1 MARSVDRPT
10 ASDGTARRIPIVI
23 GVSGPQGLADA
34 DRAPFEDA
42 VRTILAQLRQL
53 HPDSPFLVLSPLA
66 EGAERLMARVG
77 LAYGAAL
84 IVPLPMPRPDYE
96 RSFSSAQSRRE
107 FEDLLRQ
114 AECWFEVARAGGGN
128 VTGVEQDVQLDTF
141 LAVQCDVLIALWKG
155 LTSDRLTGTVRV
167 VRFMLE
173 GCPHARAAR
182 GLLDTLDRSLV
193 YHVVGGAPCEARRLY
208 PRDDGTGHE
217 MVAASHRLLE
227 GKDRFNADVR
237 RLGPKLRKDVGV
249 SLAALLA
256 QRGEDRMRH
265 VWERLAGYYA
275 SADVMA
281 LHFQRKGRRALIGL
295 FGLVLVGFG
304 CYQAYSNLL
313 GEVAWRFWFA
323 LGYPVLLIVA
333 IVGYRMVRQRQYHDK
348 HLDYRALAEGLRVQ
362 FFWGMSGLRD
372 AVPEHYLRR
381 FTEDL
386 GWIRNAIRTADLTT
400 GAGASVRD
408 DPSHLPAR
416 LRWVAD
422 HWVNDQQRYFTG
434 AAAKNA
440 SGLARA
446 GRITVAF
453 YLGSIAT
460 MLCVPLLDFRGGF
473 PAVVRGSMLLGT
485 ALALALSGAIQGYAD
500 KMALLEQAQHCRHM
514 AALFTRASRR
524 LDALLSRHDV
534 AGAQELIRE
543 LGKEVLAEN
552 AEWLLMHRSRP
563 MEVPKAA

>member
-1 MARSVDRPT
+1 MTRPTERCRPATAWSHNLPGRFSSRPRGPARCCGRGHGGRRRIPTRVQPSARGIHSGGSEMARSVDRPT

-193 YHVVGGAPCEARRLY
+193 YHVVGGAPCEARRL
-208 PRDDGTGHE
+208 
-217 MVAASHRLLE
+217 
-227 GKDRFNADVR
+227 
-237 RLGPKLRKDVGV
+237 
-249 SLAALLA
+249 
-256 QRGEDRMRH
+256 
-265 VWERLAGYYA
+265 
-275 SADVMA
+275 
-281 LHFQRKGRRALIGL
+281 
-295 FGLVLVGFG
+295 
-304 CYQAYSNLL
+304 
-313 GEVAWRFWFA
+313 
-323 LGYPVLLIVA
+323 
-333 IVGYRMVRQRQYHDK
+333 
-348 HLDYRALAEGLRVQ
+348 
-362 FFWGMSGLRD
+362 
-372 AVPEHYLRR
+372 
-381 FTEDL
+381 
-386 GWIRNAIRTADLTT
+386 
-400 GAGASVRD
+400 
-408 DPSHLPAR
+408 
-416 LRWVAD
+416 
-422 HWVNDQQRYFTG
+422 
-434 AAAKNA
+434 
-440 SGLARA
+440 
-446 GRITVAF
+446 
-453 YLGSIAT
+453 
-460 MLCVPLLDFRGGF
+460 
-473 PAVVRGSMLLGT
+473 
-485 ALALALSGAIQGYAD
+485 
-500 KMALLEQAQHCRHM
+500 
-514 AALFTRASRR
+514 
-524 LDALLSRHDV
+524 
-534 AGAQELIRE
+534 
-543 LGKEVLAEN
+543 
-552 AEWLLMHRSRP
+552 
-563 MEVPKAA
+563 